1 MSQQIARL
9 QDDLGNLVQVLVE
22 GLARQLSAYDVDAVE
37 YTILDVCLG
46 MGPIS
51 IRDLRRL
58 VPIDP
63 GLISRATTLLEDK
76 GLLEKRRPRDDR
88 RLVRLIVTE
97 QGAALMP
104 QLTGRVQEFYAVLLK
119 GISHRELAGCNS
131 VMEQMIAAGQEGDGP
146 PAPSPESP
154 TDPDPVTAGMASET
168 QNQSIESHIARL
180 QGNVTTLV
188 NVLFRGIR
196 QRVSRFDLA
205 VVEYSVFT
213 TCFANESITISG
225 LARHVPIDIGRISR
239 IVSKLEDRELV
250 RKVRP
255 VDDRRVVNVE
265 MTGQGRALALE
276 LMGGVHEHHANLV
289 RKISDPRVDRPRG
302 LYRTDD
308 GKRRERER
316 RARGRPWIRL
326 TTWPAAAR
334 QA

>member
-9 QDDLGNLVQVLVE
+9 QGDLGNLVQVLVE
-22 GLARQLSAYDVDAVE
+22 GLTRRLSAYHVDAVG
-37 YTILDVCLG
+37 YTILHVCQG
-46 MGPIS
+46 VGPIS

-97 QGAALMP
+97 HGAALMP
-104 QLTGRVQEFYAVLLK
+104 ELTERVHEFYAVLLK
-119 GISHRELAGCNS
+119 GISQRQLVGCNT
-131 VMEQMIAAGQEGDGP
+131 VMEQMIAAGQEAEGP
-146 PAPSPESP
+146 PARSPESP
-154 TDPDPVTAGMASET
+154 ADSDPGTPGMAGET
-168 QNQSIESHIARL
+168 QNQSIESHTGRL

-196 QRVSRFDLA
+196 QRVSPFDLA

-225 LARHVPIDIGRISR
+225 LARRVPIDIGRISR

-265 MTGQGRALALE
+265 MTSQGRALALE
-276 LMGGVHEHHANLV
+276 LMGGVQEHYANV
-289 RKISDPRVDRPRG
+289 FRKTS
-302 LYRTDD
+302 
-308 GKRRERER
+308 ERE
-316 RARGRPWIRL
+316 L
-326 TTWPAAAR
+326 TDLVDFIERMTANAGSANGEPEGGAGSD
-334 QA
+334 